1 MLGTCLRY
9 DRLRGFGFIAADEP
23 DMPDFFVAPK
33 FITSE
38 KNHRRY
44 LVPGFRVEFT
54 PFDSDGDRPQAHDVR
69 IIARTVVVQRSATA
83 QAVKP

>member
-1 MLGTCLRY
+1 MLGTCIRY
-9 DRLRGFGFIAADEP
+9 NRIRGFGFIAP
-23 DMPDFFVAPK
+23 DDQDLPDFFVAPK

-44 LVPGFRVEFT
+44 LLPGFRVEFT
-54 PFDSDGDRPQAHDVR
+54 PFGSDGDRPQARDIR

-83 QAVKP
+83 AEAKS